1 MSRNRLNFIP
11 DLWINNSHFFF
22 FFVIILFYLLVY
34 FIYLLEATKPIYEKR
49 AEWEKWRK
57 MVKDDE
63 NMKFARKEEMKEVEE
78 KMRFETMDRET
89 RSGSSCATR
98 VLGVLLNA
106 KSTEELP
113 CLNIGYCYS
122 INFPAL
128 LPPPP
133 RLRSFNEARSYYEG
147 KHVNKRRRL
156 CQEYSQGQQRQ
167 FLFLRFKGSF
177 QNGRADDVFT
187 WKYRILFKE
196 FSLPFFLE
204 KIT

>member
-1 MSRNRLNFIP
+1 
-11 DLWINNSHFFF
+11 
-22 FFVIILFYLLVY
+22 
-34 FIYLLEATKPIYEKR
+34 
-49 AEWEKWRK
+49 
-57 MVKDDE
+57 
-63 NMKFARKEEMKEVEE
+63 
-78 KMRFETMDRET
+78 MRFETMDRET

-98 VLGVLLNA
+98 VLDVLLNA

-177 QNGRADDVFT
+177 QNGRADDVFHL
-187 WKYRILFKE
+187 KV
-196 FSLPFFLE
+196 
-204 KIT
+204 